1 MCLQSRILQR
11 AKEIRGNFYRL
22 LLRLKDEGEVLVSCQ
37 EDSACIRRCLIAGY
51 FSNAA
56 QLGHDGFY
64 RTIRGGTRVSGKHMP
79 L

>member
-1 MCLQSRILQR
+1 MTMLNIYRAYCNHKYEKSWCDSMCLQSRILQR

-51 FSNAA
+51 F
-56 QLGHDGFY
+56 
-64 RTIRGGTRVSGKHMP
+64 
-79 L
+79 